1 MQKLASPNVGRTVE
15 GGQKKSGAECTVQ
28 VRNTHS
34 HQRVHCVCREGL
46 YGADALYADSV
57 LHATCLTRTRTLTL
71 PLELF
76 NLNFVVSSQALAH
89 ERY

>member
-1 MQKLASPNVGRTVE
+1 M
-15 GGQKKSGAECTVQ
+15 
-28 VRNTHS
+28 
-34 HQRVHCVCREGL
+34 HCVCREGL

-76 NLNFVVSSQALAH
+76 NLNFVVSSQALAR